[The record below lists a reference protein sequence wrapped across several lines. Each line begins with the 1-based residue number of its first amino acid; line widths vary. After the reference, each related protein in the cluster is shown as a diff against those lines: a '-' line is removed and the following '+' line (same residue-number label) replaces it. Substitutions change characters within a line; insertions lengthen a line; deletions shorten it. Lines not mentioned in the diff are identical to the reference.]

1 MAYAV
6 VREEEEEEEEGLYWE
21 GPRASVIATP
31 T

>member
-6 VREEEEEEEEGLYWE
+6 VREDEEEEEGLYWE